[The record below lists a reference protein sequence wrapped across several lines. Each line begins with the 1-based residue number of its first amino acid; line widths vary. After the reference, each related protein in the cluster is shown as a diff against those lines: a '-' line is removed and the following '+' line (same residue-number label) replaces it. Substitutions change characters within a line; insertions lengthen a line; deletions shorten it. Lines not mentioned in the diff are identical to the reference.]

1 MAREGS
7 LDYERFELIEG
18 ALIAKVP
25 KNHPHSVV
33 LVVLMEWLQGHFR
46 GRRVA
51 PETAIDVRPE
61 DNPTSEPQPDLI
73 VLTGPIDRL
82 KRRPQPQ
89 DLLLVVEIADTTLT
103 FDLGVKAR
111 LYARAGIPEYWV
123 ADINGARIFAHRNPS
138 PGGYRSVA
146 TYSVHGRI
154 APLAAPHAEI
164 QVGDLLAAK

>member
-18 ALIAKVP
+18 ALIPKVP
-25 KNHPHSVV
+25 KSHPHSVV
-33 LVVLMEWLQGHFR
+33 LVVLLEWLQRHFR

-51 PETAIDVRPE
+51 PSAIDVRPE
-61 DNPTSEPQPDLI
+61 DNPINEPEPDLI

-89 DLLLVVEIADTTLT
+89 DVLLVVEISDTTLA
-103 FDLGVKAR
+103 FDLVVKAR

-123 ADINGARIFAHRNPS
+123 ADINGAKIFAHRNPS
-138 PGGYRSVA
+138 PGGYGSVT
-146 TYSVHGRI
+146 TYSVDDRI
-154 APLAAPHAEI
+154 ASLAAPDAEI
-164 QVGDLLAAK
+164 QVGELLTAK

>member
-18 ALIAKVP
+18 ALIPKVP
-25 KNHPHSVV
+25 KSHPHTVV
-33 LVVLMEWLQGHFR
+33 LVVLLEWLQGHFR

-51 PETAIDVRPE
+51 PSAIDVRPE
-61 DNPTSEPQPDLI
+61 DNPINEPEPDLI

-89 DLLLVVEIADTTLT
+89 DLLLVVEISDTTLA

-111 LYARAGIPEYWV
+111 LYARAGIPV
-123 ADINGARIFAHRNPS
+123 ADINSAKIFAHRNPS
-138 PGGYRSVA
+138 PGGYRTVA
-146 TYSVHGRI
+146 TYSVDDRI
-154 APLAAPHAEI
+154 APLAAPHTEI
-164 QVGDLLAAK
+164 QVGELLTAK